1 MLYPQQNDLRNTLDL
16 SGLWEFQLDPQ
27 GIGED
32 AGWSAQLPAPR
43 LIAIPASWNEQFQDT
58 RDYLDVAWHL
68 RPFYVP
74 SSWRGQRIFV
84 RFGSVNYAAKVWL
97 NGRQLGQHEGGHLPF
112 AFEVTDALR
121 WGEENVLAVR
131 VEARLTPTRV
141 PPGDVG
147 AGGLFSNY
155 PPASFDFFPFA
166 GIQRQVVLC
175 ALPPTHIEEITV
187 VTAIDGSDGLVTV
200 SVAQSG
206 TIGRGQARLRDAS
219 GEWTAEL
226 VFSGR
231 QAQATLRVPHA
242 RLWSPADPHLYALS
256 VTLQEHGQTVDR
268 YTLEIGVRTVEV
280 AGDHILLNGRP
291 IFLTGFGRHEDFPVH
306 GRGLDLPVA
315 VKDHHLIQWVGA
327 NSYRTSHY
335 PYAEEQM
342 QLADR
347 LGILVIDETPAVGL
361 FFDDDPAS
369 IAERL
374 RVSRAHLAAL
384 VERDKN
390 HPCVIA
396 WSVANEPLPP
406 NLMQRMRGQDTSP
419 VAPETTA
426 FFQTL
431 IDDAHRLDPTRP
443 ATLAAIGGCPPE
455 WMALC
460 DVVMVNRYYGWYTQS
475 GQLDAAQQALEQE
488 LDALH
493 ARLGKPIIISE
504 FGADTL
510 PGVHSD
516 PPTLWSEEYQVEF
529 LRRYLDTAAERPFVA
544 GLHVWN
550 LADFR
555 TAQAIMR
562 AGSTNHKGVF
572 TRDRQPKMAAHFL
585 RSRWNRTKSER

>member
-1 MLYPQQNDLRNTLDL
+1 MFSPQQNDFRNMLDL
-16 SGLWEFQLDPQ
+16 SGLWEFQIDPQ
-27 GIGED
+27 GMGET
-32 AGWSAQLPAPR
+32 AGWIKGLPAPR
-43 LIAIPASWNEQFQDT
+43 PIATPASWNEQFQDT
-58 RDYLDVAWHL
+58 HDYLEPAWYL
-68 RPFYVP
+68 RRFFAPGG
-74 SSWRGQRIFV
+74 WQGQRIFV
-84 RFGSVNYAAKVWL
+84 RFGSVNYAAAVWL
-97 NGRQLGQHEGGHLPF
+97 NGQLLGEHEGGHLPF
-112 AFEVTDALR
+112 DFEVADALR
-121 WGEENVLAVR
+121 WGQENTLAVR

-141 PPGDVG
+141 PPGDVS
-147 AGGLFSNY
+147 AGGLFNNF
-155 PPASFDFFPFA
+155 PPSSFDFFPFA
-166 GIQRQVVLC
+166 GIQRPVVLHT
-175 ALPPTHIEEITV
+175 LPERHIEDVTV
-187 VTAIDGSDGLVTV
+187 TTAIDGADGLVTV
-200 SVAQSG
+200 LATQNG
-206 TIGRGQARLRDAS
+206 ADGRGRVRLS
-219 GEWTAEL
+219 GAGAEL
-226 VFSGR
+226 TGGLDFNGGK
-231 QAQATLRVPHA
+231 AQATLRVPQA
-242 RLWSPADPHLYALS
+242 RLWGPADPHLYALTI
-256 VTLQEHGQTVDR
+256 TLEDDGQVIDR
-268 YTLEIGVRTVEV
+268 YFLEIGVRTVEV
-280 AGDHILLNGRP
+280 VGDRLLLNGQP

-315 VKDHHLIQWVGA
+315 VKDHNLIQWVGA

-361 FFDDDPAS
+361 FFEDDEAS

-374 RVSRAHLAAL
+374 RVSREQLAGL
-384 VERDKN
+384 VQRDKN

-406 NLMQRMRGQDTSP
+406 NLMQRMRGQDRSP
-419 VAPETTA
+419 VAPETTV

-443 ATLAAIGGCPPE
+443 VTLAGIGGCPLD
-455 WMALC
+455 WLALC
-460 DVVMVNRYYGWYTQS
+460 DMVMINRYYGWYSQS
-475 GQLDAAQQALEQE
+475 GQLDAGAEALARE

-493 ARLGKPIIISE
+493 ARFGKPIIISE

-529 LRRYLDTAAERPFVA
+529 LRRYLDVAATRPFVA

-550 LADFR
+550 LADFK

-562 AGSTNHKGVF
+562 AGGMNHKGVF

-585 RSRWNRTKSER
+585 RSRWSKAERRP